1 MPGFIMGVAGGT
13 PTPPR
18 AIYVL
23 KSASVANISVLSVRL
38 TVWQSYLEFTKNNV
52 APAGQEICRKRS
64 CQPKIHDGCP
74 RYLKISQRDN
84 LISLFCYQEIQKI
97 CLRMDNL
104 IEFH

>member
-1 MPGFIMGVAGGT
+1 MPGFIMGVAGGA
-13 PTPPR
+13 PTYHR
-18 AIYVL
+18 AIYAL
-23 KSASVANISVLSVRL
+23 NSASGTNISVPSVRL
-38 TVWQSYLEFTKNNV
+38 ASQQSYIEFTESNV
-52 APAGQEICRKRS
+52 APAGQEICCKRS